1 LKADADTRLV
11 AKARNFFGKPFGSAV
26 LGGLIVG
33 LLGWFVIA
41 VGWVDASSSDT
52 AQISQPPLTR
62 PVSDTTGKGLTV
74 NQIYDKDSDG
84 VAYVTADKT
93 QKVQSPFGLFPQ
105 QQQSEATGSG
115 FVIDDSGH
123 ILTNNHVV
131 SGASKV
137 TVKIGDG
144 QTQDAKVVG
153 SDPSSDVALLQVS
166 NTDGL
171 HPLQL
176 GNSSSV
182 EVGDPVV
189 AIGNPFGLDRT
200 VTSGIVSAL
209 QREIN
214 APNGFSISDVIQ
226 TDAAINPGN
235 SGGPLLDSEGR
246 VIGINSQ
253 IETGGGQGSVG
264 IGFAVPIDT
273 ASDVVHQLISTGQ
286 VKRAF
291 LGVSGADVTPD
302 LAKALNLPVDHG
314 ALVQQAYQGGPAQ
327 RAGLQGGTTQATVGG
342 QQVAL
347 GGDII
352 VKVNGKDIQG
362 MDDVVSAVNSAKPGD
377 TMTLGVIRD
386 GKPQDIKVT
395 LGDRP
400 TQIQDSN
407 SGTSPQSPQT
417 PQIPGLPG
425 Q

>member
-1 LKADADTRLV
+1 V
-11 AKARNFFGKPFGSAV
+11 VKARNFFGKPFGSAV
-26 LGGLIVG
+26 LGGLVVG
-33 LLGWFVIA
+33 LLGWFAIA
-41 VGWVDASSSDT
+41 VGWVDSNSSDT
-52 AQISQPPLTR
+52 AQITQPPLTR
-62 PVSDTTGKGLTV
+62 PVSDTSGSGLTV
-74 NQIYDKDSDG
+74 NQIYAKDSSG
-84 VAYVTADKT
+84 VAFVTADKT

-115 FVIDDSGH
+115 FVIDNSGH

-137 TVKIGDG
+137 TVKIGSS
-144 QTQDAKVVG
+144 TQDAKVVG

-176 GNSSSV
+176 GKSSSV
-182 EVGDPVV
+182 QVGDPVV
-189 AIGNPFGLDRT
+189 AIGNPFGLDNT

-235 SGGPLLDSEGR
+235 SGGPLLDSDGR

-291 LGVSGADVTPD
+291 LGVSGADVTPA
-302 LAKALNLPVDHG
+302 LAKALNLPIDHG

-327 RAGLQGGTTQATVGG
+327 RAGLQGGSSQATVGG

-362 MDDVVSAVNSAKPGD
+362 MDDVVSAVNNANPGD
-377 TMTLGVIRD
+377 TLTLSILRG

-407 SGTSPQSPQT
+407 SGTAPQSPQT

>member
-1 LKADADTRLV
+1 M
-11 AKARNFFGKPFGSAV
+11 AKVRNFFGKPFGSAV
-26 LGGLIVG
+26 LGGFVVG
-33 LLGWFVIA
+33 LLGWFAIA
-41 VGWVDASSSDT
+41 VGWVDSNSSDT
-52 AQISQPPLTR
+52 AQITQPPLTR
-62 PVSDTTGKGLTV
+62 PVSDTSGKGLTV
-74 NQIYDKDSDG
+74 GQIYAKDSSG

-115 FVIDDSGH
+115 FVIDSSGH

-137 TVKIGDG
+137 TVKIGNS
-144 QTQDAKVVG
+144 TQDAKVVG

-182 EVGDPVV
+182 QVGDPVV
-189 AIGNPFGLDRT
+189 AIGNPFGLDNT

-235 SGGPLLDSEGR
+235 SGGPLLDSDGR

-291 LGVSGADVTPD
+291 LGVSGADVTPA
-302 LAKALNLPVDHG
+302 LAKALNLPIDHG

-327 RAGLQGGTTQATVGG
+327 RAGLQGGTSQATVGG

-362 MDDVVSAVNSAKPGD
+362 MDDVVSAVNNAKPGD
-377 TMTLGVIRD
+377 TLTLGILRG

-407 SGTSPQSPQT
+407 SGTTPQT
-417 PQIPGLPG
+417 PQIPGIPG

>member
-1 LKADADTRLV
+1 V

-26 LGGLIVG
+26 LGGLVVG
-33 LLGWFVIA
+33 LLGWFAIA
-41 VGWVDASSSDT
+41 VGWVDSNSSDT
-52 AQISQPPLTR
+52 AQITQPPLTR

-74 NQIYDKDSDG
+74 GQIYAKDSNG

-115 FVIDDSGH
+115 FVIDNSGH

-137 TVKIGDG
+137 TVKIGDS
-144 QTQDAKVVG
+144 TQDAKVVG

-166 NTDGL
+166 NTNGL
-171 HPLQL
+171 QPLQL
-176 GNSSSV
+176 GSSSSV
-182 EVGDPVV
+182 QVGDPVV
-189 AIGNPFGLDRT
+189 AIGNPFGLDNT

-291 LGVSGADVTPD
+291 LGVSGATVTPT
-302 LAKALNLPVDHG
+302 LAKALNLPIDHG

-362 MDDVVSAVNSAKPGD
+362 MDDVVTAVNSAKPGD
-377 TMTLGVIRD
+377 TMTLSILRG

-407 SGTSPQSPQT
+407 SATTPQT
-417 PQIPGLPG
+417 PQTPQVPGIPG

>member
-74 NQIYDKDSDG
+74 NQIYDKDSNG

-235 SGGPLLDSEGR
+235 SGGPLLDSQGR

-253 IETGGGQGSVG
+253 IATGGSSGAGDTGGNLG
-264 IGFAVPIDT
+264 IGFAVPVDT
-273 ASDVVHQLISTGQ
+273 AKKVLPQLEKTGT
-286 VKRAF
+286 VKQAWMGIQGLTIDGSLAG
-291 LGVSGADVTPD
+291 LGIAAKSGVLLQTVT
-302 LAKALNLPVDHG
+302 
-314 ALVQQAYQGGPAQ
+314 GPAA
-327 RAGLQGGTTQATVGG
+327 RAGLRGGRSTGSIAG
-342 QQVAL
+342 QSIRL
-347 GGDII
+347 GGDVITDI
-352 VKVNGKDIQG
+352 DGHAITTMDGLVNY
-362 MDDVVSAVNSAKPGD
+362 VEAKNPGD
-377 TMTLGVIRD
+377 KMTVTYLRGGKAHTTTLTLG
-386 GKPQDIKVT
+386 T
-395 LGDRP
+395 RP
-400 TQIQDSN
+400 ANLSAAR
-407 SGTSPQSPQT
+407 
-417 PQIPGLPG
+417 
-425 Q
+425 